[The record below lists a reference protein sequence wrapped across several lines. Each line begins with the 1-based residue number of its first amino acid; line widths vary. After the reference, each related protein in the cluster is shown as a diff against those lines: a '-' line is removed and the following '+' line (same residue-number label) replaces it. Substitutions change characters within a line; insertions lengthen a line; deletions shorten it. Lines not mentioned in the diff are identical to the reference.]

1 MKSTIANP
9 SPHPRG
15 SAGPADYEHRS
26 PRFALRAA
34 TAEAHARLDG
44 MFSTFN
50 LANKSDYV
58 AFLRAQAPAFLA
70 VEAALDAAAAER
82 VIQGW
87 ESRRRSADLLSDL
100 ATLAAPAPSPCPLP
114 IFSTDAAVLGAAYV
128 LEGSRLGGAML
139 VRAVGPGF
147 PTAFLTPGNP
157 ADWRAFISLLDERL
171 SSEASLAD
179 AVSAALVVF
188 AMFEQCARSQ
198 SGAAQP

>member
-1 MKSTIANP
+1 MKSTISNP
-9 SPHPRG
+9 SSPRDSG
-15 SAGPADYEHRS
+15 GPADFKRPS

-44 MFSTFN
+44 MFSTFD
-50 LANKSDYV
+50 LASKSDYV
-58 AFLRAQAPAFLA
+58 AFLQAQAPAFLA
-70 VEAALDAAAAER
+70 VEAALDAAVAER

-87 ESRRRSADLLSDL
+87 ESRRRSAALLSDL
-100 ATLAAPAPSPCPLP
+100 AALATIAPSPCTLP

-128 LEGSRLGGAML
+128 LEGSRLGGAVL
-139 VRAVGPGF
+139 IRAVGPGF

-198 SGAAQP
+198 SGAEQP